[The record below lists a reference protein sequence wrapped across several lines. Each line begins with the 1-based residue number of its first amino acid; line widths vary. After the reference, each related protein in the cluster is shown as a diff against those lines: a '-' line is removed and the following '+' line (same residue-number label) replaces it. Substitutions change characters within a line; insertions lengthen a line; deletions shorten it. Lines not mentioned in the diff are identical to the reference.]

1 MKITKEIKIAL
12 VAIVSIVLLFFGMN
26 FLKGMT
32 LFSSGNSYYITFK
45 DISGLS
51 SSSPIFANGYRVGVV
66 KDVSFDYENNG
77 DGVVEF
83 MVDDDLQ
90 IPRGSTAEIVS
101 DLMGNVKMNL
111 LLADN
116 PRDFVA
122 MGDTIMGV
130 INSGMLGKA
139 KDMIPVI
146 EKMLPKLDSILANIN
161 MLLSDPNIGRTLGNV
176 QKTTENL
183 TVTTQQLNALMA
195 NVNKDVPGLMGKA
208 SGLLDN
214 ANNLTANLAAVDV
227 ASTVA
232 KVDQTLANVQ
242 QLTSKLNNNKGTLG
256 LLMNDETL
264 YNNLTN
270 TVLSADSLLN
280 NLREHPKRYV
290 HFSLFGKKD
299 K

>member
-12 VAIVSIVLLFFGMN
+12 VAIVSIVLLFFGIN

-77 DGVVEF
+77 DVVVEF
-83 MVDDDLQ
+83 MVNDDLQ

-122 MGDTIMGV
+122 KGDTIMGV

-214 ANNLTANLAAVDV
+214 ANNLTSNLAAVDV

-242 QLTSKLNNNKGTLG
+242 QLTSKLNDNKGTLG

-264 YNNLTN
+264 YYNLTN